1 MYKRILQ
8 LFALVLICFA
18 ASVCLESDAFAA
30 DAAASRSTIST
41 GGVSVDPYQSF
52 STTSPCAMPME
63 TPSRPTR
70 PEKFTS
76 GPPTKATA
84 FLTDSTSSS
93 SPSAAMSI
101 CTRPAARVC

>member
-52 STTSPCAMPME
+52 STTITLRDANGNAL
-63 TPSRPTR
+63 TTNPTG
-70 PEKFTS
+70 KVYIW
-76 GPPTKATA
+76 AT
-84 FLTDSTSSS
+84 DEND
-93 SPSAAMSI
+93 
-101 CTRPAARVC
+101 RVSDGLDVIELSLGSNV

>member
-52 STTSPCAMPME
+52 STME